1 MIEIR
6 DPLIECYT
14 EKETVR
20 FRALVKELDS
30 TTLCDCV
37 KLDELFFMTQHHDYF
52 NLDFCTN
59 LIESAQETAGRR
71 LSLFIENNHLQWGF
85 LPRTYKLFDL
95 KVTLFD
101 MEYRLLL
108 IRVFAYRYSH
118 PHETVRFLNPS
129 TSQEV
134 VFPPCLVTA
143 ETCNPEYRKGSV
155 VDQKYVSPFAPKGIC
170 FETMVLDALC
180 LFSDY
185 TATARQVV
193 TALKLNPYIM
203 VDDAMTLY
211 TVEGVLWYLSS
222 VNQYRRFSIIYLAP
236 TKQYKLALKD
246 KS

>member
-1 MIEIR
+1 MSIPSAQVTAR
-6 DPLIECYT
+6 CYT

-52 NLDFCTN
+52 NLDFCTVFLAPFHHLQN

-95 KVTLFD
+95 FSPSELFIPRKVTLFD

-211 TVEGVLWYLSS
+211 VGEE
-222 VNQYRRFSIIYLAP
+222 AE
-236 TKQYKLALKD
+236 
-246 KS
+246 

>member
-1 MIEIR
+1 
-6 DPLIECYT
+6 
-14 EKETVR
+14 
-20 FRALVKELDS
+20 
-30 TTLCDCV
+30 
-37 KLDELFFMTQHHDYF
+37 MTQHHDYF
-52 NLDFCTN
+52 NLDFCTVFLAPFHHLQN

-95 KVTLFD
+95 FSPSELFIPRKVTLFD

-155 VDQKYVSPFAPKGIC
+155 VDQKYVSLFRDDGAGRALSLQRLHGDGATGGDGA
-170 FETMVLDALC
+170 ETESLHHGGRCDDAL
-180 LFSDY
+180 
-185 TATARQVV
+185 R
-193 TALKLNPYIM
+193 
-203 VDDAMTLY
+203 
-211 TVEGVLWYLSS
+211 G
-222 VNQYRRFSIIYLAP
+222 
-236 TKQYKLALKD
+236 
-246 KS
+246 